1 MVFLGHFIK
10 RDNIWCSPRAPM
22 TSKNVEGGKRECLND
37 PKCFM
42 FYKFGEGK
50 RFYSCSSTA
59 SIKVSSQGSTLYQ
72 TNGNQNISVIYIILK
87 TYLITWILLFLAYVT
102 FLTPGFL
109 SECSDRLPE
118 DYSCFDLNGIPS
130 WNCSDWAGKGSVND
144 LENYCN
150 EDWSSYRQCVPIST
164 GLVKDFCKISCDN
177 CGALYNIKIFNML

>member
-1 MVFLGHFIK
+1 MISLYVIGILVCENQLISNNVPLNILVFLGHFIK

-72 TNGNQNISVIYIILK
+72 TNGNQNISVIYITLK
-87 TYLITWILLFLAYVT
+87 TYLIY
-102 FLTPGFL
+102 
-109 SECSDRLPE
+109 
-118 DYSCFDLNGIPS
+118 LNTSIF
-130 WNCSDWAGKGSVND
+130 
-144 LENYCN
+144 
-150 EDWSSYRQCVPIST
+150 
-164 GLVKDFCKISCDN
+164 GLRYF
-177 CGALYNIKIFNML
+177 FNPWFSIRMQRHAT